1 MKRPDRRFPIR
12 LLVGPALGLVV
23 MATLAVAEP
32 APAPT
37 DVGDGS
43 PYRTGPASRGGTGR
57 FYMDREIARVMGHRG
72 AAWLERPTRR
82 SEERT
87 DLLVAA
93 LPLKPDDVVVDLG
106 AGTGY
111 FSLPIARR
119 VSAGRVLA
127 VDLQPEMLAK
137 VEAAARTRGIANVET
152 ILARETDPRIPPG
165 SADLVLVVDA
175 YHEFSRPVEVLQ
187 GVRAGLRPGGR
198 LILVEYRAEDP
209 SVPIKRLH
217 KMSEAQA
224 IRELQAN
231 GFRWVETLDPLP
243 RQHVIVFEKP
253 GRGE

>member
-1 MKRPDRRFPIR
+1 
-12 LLVGPALGLVV
+12 
-23 MATLAVAEP
+23 
-32 APAPT
+32 
-37 DVGDGS
+37 
-43 PYRTGPASRGGTGR
+43 
-57 FYMDREIARVMGHRG
+57 
-72 AAWLERPTRR
+72 
-82 SEERT
+82 
-87 DLLVAA
+87 
-93 LPLKPDDVVVDLG
+93 VDLG

-137 VEAAARTRGIANVET
+137 VEAAARTGGIANVET